1 LKGGGKALSGLSKWS
16 EWSKF
21 GFLLNI

>member
-1 LKGGGKALSGLSKWS
+1 LMGGGKALSGLSKWS